1 MKIFVLAIL
10 VLLLIGAAN
19 ARIPQKGDHVQ
30 IITTTGPSVSVSD
43 GYIEDITDSLLCMSC
58 EYSETVGSSGEPNRT
73 VHDICIGMGSIVQ
86 LQWKETAEDLIKK
99 AKAASA

>member
-1 MKIFVLAIL
+1 MKIITLAIL
-10 VLLLIGAAN
+10 VLLLAGMTD
-19 ARIPQKGDHVQ
+19 ARMPLKGDHVQ

-58 EYSETVGSSGEPNRT
+58 EYSATVGSSSEPNRT

-86 LQWKETAEDLIKK
+86 LQWKESPGDLIKK
-99 AKAASA
+99 ARDASA